1 MSKIKVGIIGC
12 GGIANQKHLPAL
24 SRRNDVEIVAFCDII
39 EERAAKAA
47 KEYGVEGALVCTD
60 YKELVAIPEIETVHV
75 LTPNVSHCELTCAAL
90 DAGKHVICE
99 KPMAATPEDAKK
111 MLEDTDYLIQD
122 IAEQCGYDDAL
133 TFSKAFRQLFG
144 VSPRGYRKREPSE

>member
-1 MSKIKVGIIGC
+1 MDEYIDKAIEFIHYNYATIQVTDVVNFIGFTRSYFSTVFKKRT
-12 GGIANQKHLPAL
+12 GL
-24 SRRNDVEIVAFCDII
+24 SPQ
-39 EERAAKAA
+39 
-47 KEYGVEGALVCTD
+47 D
-60 YKELVAIPEIETVHV
+60 YLIQVR
-75 LTPNVSHCELTCAAL
+75 LTH
-90 DAGKHVICE
+90 
-99 KPMAATPEDAKK
+99 AKK